1 MKTETGNAVHDNPAP
16 APDADGEVISLYQ
29 AHKKIY
35 PRSVSGVFANWRW
48 GMVFLT
54 QIVFYGLPWLEWGQR
69 QICLL
74 YTSDAADDP
83 LCVDLGC
90 RRLLQKQNQSEYL

>member
-35 PRSVSGVFANWRW
+35 PRSVTGV
-48 GMVFLT
+48 
-54 QIVFYGLPWLEWGQR
+54 
-69 QICLL
+69 
-74 YTSDAADDP
+74 
-83 LCVDLGC
+83 
-90 RRLLQKQNQSEYL
+90 